1 RGPAA
6 EGVAE
11 LVAELAE
18 LGAEARVAACD
29 VTDRDQLAELLAALE
44 HPLTAV
50 VHAAGVL
57 DDGVVESLTAEQVA
71 RVMRP
76 KVDAAWNLHELTAGT
91 ELAAFVLFSSAAAQ
105 LGNPGQANYAA
116 ANAALDALA
125 ATRRTAGLPATSLAW
140 GLWADATGM
149 TGELDEADLARMERT
164 GIGALPAELGLELFD
179 ESLRLD
185 AALLVPIQLDL
196 AALRTQARA
205 GMLPALL
212 RGLVRAPA
220 RRREATG
227 GSLAQRLAG
236 VAEADQEQVVLD
248 VVLAQVA
255 SVLGHA
261 SGAAIEPGRA
271 FKELGFDS
279 LAAVELRNRLSQVAG
294 LRLPAT
300 LVFDHP
306 TPVEAARLI
315 LSLVGGTG

>member
-1 RGPAA
+1 
-6 EGVAE
+6 
-11 LVAELAE
+11 
-18 LGAEARVAACD
+18 
-29 VTDRDQLAELLAALE
+29 
-44 HPLTAV
+44 
-50 VHAAGVL
+50 
-57 DDGVVESLTAEQVA
+57 
-71 RVMRP
+71 
-76 KVDAAWNLHELTAGT
+76 
-91 ELAAFVLFSSAAAQ
+91 
-105 LGNPGQANYAA
+105 
-116 ANAALDALA
+116 ALDALA
-125 ATRRTAGLPATSLAW
+125 ATRRAAGLPATSLAW

-315 LSLVGGTG
+315 LSLVGGPGGAEQPSPLDQELQRLEALLIAVAGHEKQIASAEPRLRSLSNRLRALLSTTGTEDADDDDTFEDDLDFASDSDMFDLIDKELGSA